1 MCYLFVIDNAW
12 IKKADFYPV
21 FSEAF
26 KNKLLFSSQYGGEN
40 MNKIV
45 VVAVALL
52 VCALLLGVGGAFLM
66 ESENT
71 ESLSEAPTITPE
83 GFGKVVS
90 FEGCPDDDPL
100 CQPPGS
106 P

>member
-1 MCYLFVIDNAW
+1 MIDNAW

-52 VCALLLGVGGAFLM
+52 VCALLLGVGGVLLAQENAGTMTDLNSA
-66 ESENT
+66 ESI
-71 ESLSEAPTITPE
+71 SFCDP
-83 GFGKVVS
+83 VVDP
-90 FEGCPDDDPL
+90 GCH
-100 CQPPGS
+100 G
-106 P
+106 